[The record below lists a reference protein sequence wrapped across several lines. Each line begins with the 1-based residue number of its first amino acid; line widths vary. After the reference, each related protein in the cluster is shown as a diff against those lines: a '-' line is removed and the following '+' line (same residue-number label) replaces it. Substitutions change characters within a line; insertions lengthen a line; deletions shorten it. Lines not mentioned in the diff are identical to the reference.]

1 VSPLATITRVSVPT
15 DPGRRGPGPTTVR
28 GTVTTAAVSAPPPLA
43 GFTVG
48 ITAARRADELGA
60 MLERRGAAIQH
71 APALRIVPLA
81 DDTELLAATRDLIA
95 RPPDITVATTGI
107 GFRGWIDAANG
118 WGLGDD
124 LLRALSAGELIARGP
139 KARGAIRASGLTDAW
154 SPPSESSAEVLE
166 YLLARGVEGLRI
178 AVQLHGEPLP
188 DVVEALDVAGAAVV
202 EVPVYRWMPPV
213 DIAPVD
219 RLLDAVL
226 AGGIDV
232 VAFTSAPAAASLLA
246 RAGERQMLEDLLR
259 ALRGRVLALCV
270 GPVTAAP
277 LEAVDVPT
285 VQPQRSR
292 LGAMVRRLE
301 TEMPARARRLPVAGH
316 WLELRGQAVLVDGE
330 LRGVGP
336 AAMALLRVLARR
348 PGRVVTRAELLG
360 ALPGAGDDEHAVE
373 TTMTRL
379 RAALGEPKLVQTV
392 VKRGYRLALDPA
404 AEFGHCLD
412 GAAR

>member
-1 VSPLATITRVSVPT
+1 M
-15 DPGRRGPGPTTVR
+15 TVAPASAH
-28 GTVTTAAVSAPPPLA
+28 AASDAREVPPLA

-48 ITAARRADELGA
+48 VTAARRADELGA
-60 MLERRGAAIQH
+60 MLARRGAAVLH

-81 DDTELLAATRDLIA
+81 DDAELLAATRELIA

-107 GFRGWIDAANG
+107 GFRGWIDAAQG
-118 WGLGDD
+118 WDVGED
-124 LLRALSAGELIARGP
+124 LLRALGAGELIARGP
-139 KARGAIRASGLTDAW
+139 KARGAIRASGLADAW

-166 YLLARGVEGLRI
+166 YLLARGVEGVRI

-188 DVVEALDVAGAAVV
+188 DVVEALSVAGAEVV

-213 DIAPVD
+213 DITPLD
-219 RLLDAVL
+219 RLMDAVL
-226 AGGIDV
+226 AGGVDV

-246 RAGERQMLEDLLR
+246 RARDRGLADELVS
-259 ALRGRVLALCV
+259 ALRGPVLALCV

-316 WLELRGQAVLVDGE
+316 WLELRGQGALVDGE
-330 LRGVGP
+330 LRTVAP
-336 AAMALLRVLARR
+336 ACMALLRTLARR
-348 PGRVVTRAELLG
+348 PGRVVTRAELLR
-360 ALPGAGDDEHAVE
+360 ALPGSSADEHAVE
-373 TTMTRL
+373 TAMARL
-379 RAALGEPKLVQTV
+379 RSALGEARLVQTV

-404 AEFGHCLD
+404 AGPVPVGGHCLHGD
-412 GAAR
+412 AR

>member
-1 VSPLATITRVSVPT
+1 VW
-15 DPGRRGPGPTTVR
+15 D
-28 GTVTTAAVSAPPPLA
+28 TVTTATALPPLS

-48 ITAARRADELGA
+48 VTAARRADELGA
-60 MLERRGAAIQH
+60 MLERRGATVQH

-81 DDTELLAATRDLIA
+81 DDTQLLAATRELIE

-107 GFRGWIDAANG
+107 GFRGWVDAAGG
-118 WGLGDD
+118 WGLGEE
-124 LLRALSAGELIARGP
+124 LLRALGSGELIARGP
-139 KARGAIRASGLTDAW
+139 KARGAIRATGLVDAW

-166 YLLARGVEGLRI
+166 HLLARGVEELRI

-188 DVVEALDVAGAAVV
+188 DVVEALDVAGAEVV
-202 EVPVYRWMPPV
+202 EVPVYRWMPPI
-213 DIAPVD
+213 DITPVD
-219 RLLDAVL
+219 RLLDAVV
-226 AGGIDV
+226 AGEIDV
-232 VAFTSAPAAASLLA
+232 VSFTSAPAAASLLA
-246 RAGERQMLEDLLR
+246 RAREREMLDDLLR
-259 ALRGRVLALCV
+259 ALRGPVLALCV

-316 WLELRGQAVLVDGE
+316 WLELRGHAVLVDGD
-330 LRGVGP
+330 LRPVAP
-336 AAMALLRVLARR
+336 AGMALLRALARR
-348 PGRVVTRAELLG
+348 PGRVVARAELAG
-360 ALPGAGDDEHAVE
+360 ADLDGAIA
-373 TTMTRL
+373 RL

-392 VKRGYRLALDPA
+392 AKRGYRLALDPA

-412 GAAR
+412 GDAR

>member
-1 VSPLATITRVSVPT
+1 
-15 DPGRRGPGPTTVR
+15 
-28 GTVTTAAVSAPPPLA
+28 
-43 GFTVG
+43 
-48 ITAARRADELGA
+48 
-60 MLERRGAAIQH
+60 MLERRGACVQQGA
-71 APALRIVPLA
+71 ALRIVPVA
-81 DDTELLAATRDLIA
+81 DDTELAEATRGLIA
-95 RPPDITVATTGI
+95 DPPDITVATTGI
-107 GFRGWIDAANG
+107 GFRGWLSAADG
-118 WGLGDD
+118 WGIGDD
-124 LLRALSAGELIARGP
+124 LLRALGRGRLIARGP
-139 KARGAIRASGLTDAW
+139 KARGAIRASGLVDAW

-188 DVVEALDVAGAAVV
+188 DVVEALEVAGAAVV
-202 EVPVYRWMPPV
+202 EVPVYRWMPPA

-246 RAGERQMLEDLLR
+246 RARERGMLEDLLR
-259 ALRGRVLALCV
+259 ELRGPALALCV

-277 LEAVDVPT
+277 LEALDVPT

-330 LRGVGP
+330 LR
-336 AAMALLRVLARR
+336 AMA
-348 PGRVVTRAELLG
+348 
-360 ALPGAGDDEHAVE
+360 
-373 TTMTRL
+373 
-379 RAALGEPKLVQTV
+379 
-392 VKRGYRLALDPA
+392 
-404 AEFGHCLD
+404 
-412 GAAR
+412 

>member
-1 VSPLATITRVSVPT
+1 M
-15 DPGRRGPGPTTVR
+15 TTVS
-28 GTVTTAAVSAPPPLA
+28 VSAPPPLA

-81 DDTELLAATRDLIA
+81 DDTELLAATRELIA

-124 LLRALSAGELIARGP
+124 LLRALGAGELLARGP

-188 DVVEALDVAGAAVV
+188 DVVEALDVAGATVV

-213 DIAPVD
+213 DITPVD

-246 RAGERQMLEDLLR
+246 RAGERQMLDDLLR
-259 ALRGRVLALCV
+259 ALRGPVLALCV

-330 LRGVGP
+330 LRAIGP

-348 PGRVVTRAELLG
+348 PGRVVTRAELLR
-360 ALPGAGDDEHAVE
+360 ALPAGVDEHAVE
-373 TTMTRL
+373 TAMTRL

-404 AEFGHCLD
+404 AEYGHCLD
-412 GAAR
+412 GAVR